1 MANSTVI
8 RPIILLSGTPP
19 TNHAIGPLIR
29 MFFLIIMALI
39 TRIHFLATAEPKPS
53 VTLGI
58 MSTAAAFREFSAGL
72 ETQGF
77 FFAAWAGGGRKTV

>member
-1 MANSTVI
+1 MADSTVI

-39 TRIHFLATAEPKPS
+39 TRIHFLTTAEPKPS
-53 VTLGI
+53 VT
-58 MSTAAAFREFSAGL
+58 F
-72 ETQGF
+72 
-77 FFAAWAGGGRKTV
+77 